1 MMQVSL
7 YGRLGKDA
15 QLIETKTGNPMCAA
29 SLAVDVS
36 GRDGEAT
43 LWVRVLA
50 FGKLAELLQGHA
62 KGDTLAASGR
72 LELSRW
78 QGEDGTER
86 ESWQLVAVHL
96 HSARTV
102 RPGGKG
108 RDGADHGPRQSPRAP
123 AGAPTPFDDALSF

>member
-1 MMQVSL
+1 MMQASL

-15 QLIETKTGNPMCAA
+15 QVIATKTGNPMCAA
-29 SLAVDVS
+29 SVAVDVS

-78 QGEDGTER
+78 QSEDGTER
-86 ESWQLVAVHL
+86 ESWQMVAAHL
-96 HSARTV
+96 HSARTA

-108 RDGADHGPRQSPRAP
+108 RGAPQEEPPKGPRTPPSAS
-123 AGAPTPFDDALSF
+123 APFDDDLAF